1 MLAAWGGT
9 EGGVEHK
16 QANKEN
22 MVDKKCTG
30 RPNKMFCIDLNVDG
44 QQGWLLTQA
53 DSCDL
58 CKP

>member
-30 RPNKMFCIDLNVDG
+30 RPNKMFCMDLNVDG
-44 QQGWLLTQA
+44 QQGWLLT
-53 DSCDL
+53 
-58 CKP
+58 